1 MTTRVT
7 FSWENFDNV
16 ILAWLPFPQVFQV
29 KIIDNL
35 IGFNLCKRLTLNNH
49 SEIKECNTAATINTT
64 HQGTLFTYNLS
75 FSLFVCPP
83 GPRAWRWRWW
93 SRPCWWLC
101 TCRLPGPPG
110 GRCGDSSPGH
120 WQSGPHQEDGLCP
133 GDSSGCLELD
143 HPRPETDKLEILYSC
158 NALMML

>member
-49 SEIKECNTAATINTT
+49 SEIKACNTAATINTT
-64 HQGTLFTYNLS
+64 HQGTILPFCIPHLDPEHGAGRDGAGLVGGCTHVHSLVPGVDAVQTHPPVTDDLNPVRKTVSALTTPPDDRSWISPDLKQTNLNI
-75 FSLFVCPP
+75 
-83 GPRAWRWRWW
+83 
-93 SRPCWWLC
+93 
-101 TCRLPGPPG
+101 
-110 GRCGDSSPGH
+110 
-120 WQSGPHQEDGLCP
+120 
-133 GDSSGCLELD
+133 
-143 HPRPETDKLEILYSC
+143 EILNS
-158 NALMML
+158 